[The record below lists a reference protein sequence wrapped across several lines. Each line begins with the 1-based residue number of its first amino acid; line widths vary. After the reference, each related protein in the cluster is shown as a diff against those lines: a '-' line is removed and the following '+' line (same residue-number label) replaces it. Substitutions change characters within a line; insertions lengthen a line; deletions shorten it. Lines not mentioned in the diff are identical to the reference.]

1 MSTYEDGMLAA
12 SKVDNASTG
21 SRQDE
26 HPCWAGKSL
35 SYQHNW
41 NSQGICSDCE
51 ERCPHDETTDVAD
64 YEGKMFEVCVECNAD
79 VEYDDGDRAYD
90 AWKDDRLEA
99 GR

>member
-1 MSTYEDGMLAA
+1 MSTYEDGMLDA
-12 SKVDNASTG
+12 SKVDNADTG
-21 SRQDE
+21 PASH
-26 HPCWAGKSL
+26 HPCYGGEGKPLRHS
-35 SYQHNW
+35 W